1 MHNWKRTLTAEAETE
16 LREAGILLAEA
27 RRRRGLS
34 VRKLA
39 ARMGVDRRTLAQL
52 EEGSPSV
59 SLGVFFQAL
68 SALDLLRGMSEVL
81 RPENDIEG
89 ISAAVRRA
97 RKRLPP
103 LKAIKD
109 DEVEF

>member
-1 MHNWKRTLTAEAETE
+1 M
-16 LREAGILLAEA
+16 
-27 RRRRGLS
+27 S

-52 EEGSPSV
+52 EAGSPAV

-68 SALDLLRGMSEVL
+68 SALGLLRGIEEAL
-81 RPENDIEG
+81 RPENDIEA

-97 RKRLPP
+97 RGRLPRR
-103 LKAIKD
+103 KAIED